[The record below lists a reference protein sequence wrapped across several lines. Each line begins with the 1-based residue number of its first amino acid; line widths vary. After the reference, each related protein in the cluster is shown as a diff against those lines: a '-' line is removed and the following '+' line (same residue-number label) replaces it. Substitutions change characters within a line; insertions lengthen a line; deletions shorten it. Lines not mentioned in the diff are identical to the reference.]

1 MSTSDSIV
9 KKWKELES
17 GVIFDT
23 VTNCIN
29 HVETTKA
36 TNETLKF
43 SEIIV
48 ITKQ

>member
-9 KKWKELES
+9 KKWMELETKT
-17 GVIFDT
+17 IFDT
-23 VTNCIN
+23 VTDCIN

-48 ITKQ
+48 IKKQ